1 MSDGADIKEIL
12 GEIRGK
18 MDMCL
23 ANQNRMFDRVDGLEE
38 RLRHLEAHKA
48 YTLGVIAAISLLWV
62 IAVEWVKG
70 RIQVS

>member
-1 MSDGADIKEIL
+1 MSYEADVKEIL

-23 ANQNRMFDRVDGLEE
+23 KNQERMFDRVDGLEE

-48 YTLGVIAAISLLWV
+48 YTLGALGVISLLWV

-70 RIQVS
+70 KIYAI